1 MTHFKLLD
9 FLIDQLRYKMKLL
22 RYVIL
27 ICVAVICGTTFAQS
41 QRELGQLMR
50 ERGEYYF
57 TLNVDKPAEIQAISN
72 ICSVDGTDGHTVV
85 AYANQQEYDKLLQA
99 GYQPNLQTP
108 PSLREEAKMWD
119 GNRATYAWDSYLSYG
134 DYVSMMEGFPS
145 SVTNGANCTFI
156 DLGTLSTTN
165 HRRILGVRLNN
176 GYPDGKPKFL
186 YTSTMHGDE
195 VTGMILMLRLINEFC
210 TSTDTRIQNILNN
223 VDLFIFPCTNPDGTY
238 YGGNNS
244 VSGAR
249 RYNGNGVDLNRHFP
263 DFDDGV
269 HPDGASYY
277 QDECQWMMDLAQ
289 EYLFTMGANY
299 HGGAEVMNYPWDT
312 YQPLHPDDAWWRYVS
327 LEYVSNARA
336 NYSSYMTDTES
347 NGITNGYAWYTI
359 TGSRQDYMN
368 YYGQCREITIECS
381 STKTPSASQLPN
393 FWNYN
398 HIAMLAYIEQC
409 LNGVHGIVDD
419 AVTNLPIEGVTVTV
433 ENHDALGSSVST
445 HAIGDFHRPIKGG
458 TYTFTFSK
466 QGYYPQSVQV
476 TVADGQREDLN
487 IHLQPNL
494 NLEADF
500 TASTTNVSLGQGISF
515 TDTSEGLVTSWEW
528 TFDGATPSTST
539 VQNPTD
545 ITYNAPGDY
554 DVTLT
559 VTGPG
564 GTQTVTK
571 ENYIH
576 VAESII
582 MQNGSVTTCSGLFYD
597 SGGPN
602 SNYTN
607 NLNYTMTI
615 YPGTEGAMVSVNFT
629 QFNTE
634 SNYDYLYIYNGT
646 STSAT
651 QIGQYSG
658 TTSPGTVTATNAAGA
673 LTFKFTSDESQVRTG
688 WEATVSCEYSDHTIT
703 ATANPEEGGSIT
715 GAGTYTHGETCT
727 LSTTANEGY
736 TFINWTE
743 DGEVVST
750 ETTYSFVV
758 TSDKNIVANFEE
770 ASGTMVSQTC
780 AFVGGWNW
788 WAPNID
794 ITLADFEEAL
804 QGNGIKIIDQAG
816 HYVEYDSELG
826 WSANNN
832 LVLEVGRMYMVQM
845 ANSFTTTVSG
855 SIVDPAEHTI
865 TLDPGSNWVGF
876 IGTQEMTLDEAFSGF
891 TPTHLDNIKTQE
903 GTSTYLNG
911 RGWTGRVTSLVPGKG
926 FIYKSKAS
934 TSQDFV
940 YPTAN

>member
-1 MTHFKLLD
+1 
-9 FLIDQLRYKMKLL
+9 MKIL

-119 GNRATYAWDSYLSYG
+119 GNRATYAWDSYPTYSQYE
-134 DYVSMMEGFPS
+134 SMMQAYPTSTVSGR
-145 SVTNGANCTFI
+145 TCTLI
-156 DLGTLSTTN
+156 TLGTLSSG
-165 HRRILGVRLNN
+165 RKIMGVRINN
-176 GYPDGKPKFL
+176 GSPAGKPKFL
-186 YTSTMHGDE
+186 YSSTIHGDE
-195 VTGMILMLRLINEFC
+195 TTGWILMLRLIDELC
-210 TSTDTRIQNILNN
+210 TSTDSRIVNL
-223 VDLFIFPCTNPDGTY
+223 VDNLDIYIFPNTNPDGTY
-238 YGGNNS
+238 YGGNNT
-244 VSGAR
+244 VTGAR
-249 RYNGNGVDLNRHFP
+249 RANANNVDMNRNYP
-263 DFDDGV
+263 DPHGSQ
-269 HPDGASYY
+269 HPDGNSY
-277 QDECQWMMDLAQ
+277 QTETQWFMTLA
-289 EYLFTMGANY
+289 ENNAFVMAANY
-299 HGGAEVMNYPWDT
+299 HGGAEVMNYPWDNT
-312 YQPLHPDDAWWRYVS
+312 YTRHADDAWWQLVS
-327 LEYVSNARA
+327 REYANLAQAVS
-336 NYSSYMTDTES
+336 SSYMTDEN
-347 NGITNGYAWYTI
+347 NGITNGADWYMI
-359 TGSRQDYMN
+359 GGGRQDYMN
-368 YYGQCREITIECS
+368 GYRQCREITIECS
-381 STKTPSASQLPN
+381 STKNPNASYLPT

-398 HIAMLAYIEQC
+398 HNGMLAYMEQC
-409 LNGVHGIVDD
+409 LNGVHGFVYD
-419 AVTNLPIEGVTVTV
+419 ANTNQPLDGVTVTV
-433 ENHDALGSSVST
+433 QDHDDQYSIVST
-445 HAIGDFHRPIKGG
+445 HEAGDFHRPIKGG
-458 TYTFTFSK
+458 TYTFAFTK
-466 QGYYPQSVQV
+466 DGYCPRFIDV
-476 TVADGQREDLN
+476 TVADGQRIELN
-487 IHLQPNL
+487 NIQLTPGNCMVPN
-494 NLEADF
+494 F
-500 TASTTNVSLGQGISF
+500 TASTTSVSLGSSISF
-515 TDTSEGLVTSWEW
+515 TDASVGTIASWSW
-528 TFDGATPSTST
+528 TFEGATPSTST
-539 VQNPTD
+539 AQNPSN
-545 ITYNAPGDY
+545 ITYNTVGTF

-559 VTGPG
+559 ITDSEGNSE
-564 GTQTVTK
+564 TLTK
-571 ENYIH
+571 ENYIT
-576 VAESII
+576 VAESYNISNTTI
-582 MQNGSVTTCSGLFYD
+582 TTCNALFYD
-597 SGGPN
+597 SGGLN
-602 SNYTN
+602 ANYGN
-607 NLNYTMTI
+607 NQTYTMTFS
-615 YPGTEGAMVSVNFT
+615 PGSEGAKICVNFSE
-629 QFNTE
+629 FNTE

-673 LTFKFTSDESQVRTG
+673 LTFKFTSDSGVNASG
-688 WEATVSCEYSDHTIT
+688 WVATISCVYPNHTIT
-703 ATANPEEGGSIT
+703 ATAIPEEGGSIT

-727 LSTTANEGY
+727 LSATANEGY

-770 ASGTMVSQTC
+770 ASGTLVSQTC

-816 HYVEYDSELG
+816 YYVEYDSELG

-911 RGWTGRVTSLVPGKG
+911 RGWTGRVTHLVPGKG

>member
-1 MTHFKLLD
+1 
-9 FLIDQLRYKMKLL
+9 MKIL

-119 GNRATYAWDSYLSYG
+119 GNRATYAWDSYPTYSQYE
-134 DYVSMMEGFPS
+134 SMMQAYPTSTVSGR
-145 SVTNGANCTFI
+145 TCTLI
-156 DLGTLSTTN
+156 TLGTLSSG
-165 HRRILGVRLNN
+165 RKIMGVRINN
-176 GYPDGKPKFL
+176 GSPAGKPKFL
-186 YTSTMHGDE
+186 YSSTIHGDE
-195 VTGMILMLRLINEFC
+195 TTGWILMLRLIDELC
-210 TSTDTRIQNILNN
+210 TSTDSRIVNL
-223 VDLFIFPCTNPDGTY
+223 VDNLDIYIFPNTNPDGTY
-238 YGGNNS
+238 YGGNNT
-244 VSGAR
+244 VTGAR
-249 RYNGNGVDLNRHFP
+249 RANANNVDMNRNYP
-263 DFDDGV
+263 DPHGSQ
-269 HPDGASYY
+269 HPDGNSY
-277 QDECQWMMDLAQ
+277 QTETQWFMTLA
-289 EYLFTMGANY
+289 ENNAFVMAANY
-299 HGGAEVMNYPWDT
+299 HGGAEVMNYPWDNT
-312 YQPLHPDDAWWRYVS
+312 YTRHADDAWWQLVS
-327 LEYVSNARA
+327 REYANLAQAVS
-336 NYSSYMTDTES
+336 SSYMTDEN
-347 NGITNGYAWYTI
+347 NGITNGADWYMI
-359 TGSRQDYMN
+359 GGGRQDYMN
-368 YYGQCREITIECS
+368 GYRQCREITIECS
-381 STKTPSASQLPN
+381 STKNPNASYLPT

-398 HIAMLAYIEQC
+398 HNGMLAYMEQC
-409 LNGVHGIVDD
+409 LNGVHGFVYD
-419 AVTNLPIEGVTVTV
+419 ASTNQPLDGVTVTV
-433 ENHDALGSSVST
+433 QDHDDQYSIVST
-445 HAIGDFHRPIKGG
+445 HEAGDFHRPIKGG
-458 TYTFTFSK
+458 TYTFAFTK
-466 QGYYPQSVQV
+466 DGYCPRFIDV
-476 TVADGQREDLN
+476 TVADGQRIELN
-487 IHLQPNL
+487 NIQLTPGNCMVPN
-494 NLEADF
+494 F
-500 TASTTNVSLGQGISF
+500 TASNTSVSLGSSISF
-515 TDTSEGLVTSWEW
+515 TDASVGTIASWSW
-528 TFDGATPSTST
+528 TFEGATPSTST
-539 VQNPTD
+539 AQNPSN
-545 ITYNAPGDY
+545 ITYNTVGTF

-559 VTGPG
+559 ITDSEGHSE
-564 GTQTVTK
+564 TLTK
-571 ENYIH
+571 ENYIT
-576 VAESII
+576 VAESYNMSNTTI
-582 MQNGSVTTCSGLFYD
+582 TTCNALFYD

-602 SNYTN
+602 ANYGN
-607 NLNYTMTI
+607 NQTYTMTFN
-615 YPGTEGAMVSVNFT
+615 PGSESAKISVNFSE
-629 QFNTE
+629 FNTE

-673 LTFKFTSDESQVRTG
+673 LTFKFTSDSGVNASG
-688 WEATVSCEYSDHTIT
+688 WVATISCVYPNHTIT
-703 ATANPEEGGSIT
+703 ATAIPEEGGSIT

-727 LSTTANEGY
+727 LSATANEGY

-770 ASGTMVSQTC
+770 ASGTLVSQTC

-816 HYVEYDSELG
+816 YYVEYDSELG
-826 WSANNN
+826 WSNNNN

-911 RGWTGRVTSLVPGKG
+911 RGWTGRVTHLVPGKG

>member
-1 MTHFKLLD
+1 
-9 FLIDQLRYKMKLL
+9 
-22 RYVIL
+22 
-27 ICVAVICGTTFAQS
+27 
-41 QRELGQLMR
+41 
-50 ERGEYYF
+50 
-57 TLNVDKPAEIQAISN
+57 
-72 ICSVDGTDGHTVV
+72 
-85 AYANQQEYDKLLQA
+85 
-99 GYQPNLQTP
+99 
-108 PSLREEAKMWD
+108 
-119 GNRATYAWDSYLSYG
+119 
-134 DYVSMMEGFPS
+134 
-145 SVTNGANCTFI
+145 
-156 DLGTLSTTN
+156 
-165 HRRILGVRLNN
+165 
-176 GYPDGKPKFL
+176 
-186 YTSTMHGDE
+186 
-195 VTGMILMLRLINEFC
+195 
-210 TSTDTRIQNILNN
+210 
-223 VDLFIFPCTNPDGTY
+223 
-238 YGGNNS
+238 
-244 VSGAR
+244 
-249 RYNGNGVDLNRHFP
+249 
-263 DFDDGV
+263 
-269 HPDGASYY
+269 
-277 QDECQWMMDLAQ
+277 
-289 EYLFTMGANY
+289 
-299 HGGAEVMNYPWDT
+299 
-312 YQPLHPDDAWWRYVS
+312 
-327 LEYVSNARA
+327 
-336 NYSSYMTDTES
+336 
-347 NGITNGYAWYTI
+347 
-359 TGSRQDYMN
+359 
-368 YYGQCREITIECS
+368 
-381 STKTPSASQLPN
+381 
-393 FWNYN
+393 
-398 HIAMLAYIEQC
+398 
-409 LNGVHGIVDD
+409 
-419 AVTNLPIEGVTVTV
+419 
-433 ENHDALGSSVST
+433 
-445 HAIGDFHRPIKGG
+445 
-458 TYTFTFSK
+458 
-466 QGYYPQSVQV
+466 
-476 TVADGQREDLN
+476 
-487 IHLQPNL
+487 
-494 NLEADF
+494 
-500 TASTTNVSLGQGISF
+500 
-515 TDTSEGLVTSWEW
+515 
-528 TFDGATPSTST
+528 
-539 VQNPTD
+539 
-545 ITYNAPGDY
+545 
-554 DVTLT
+554 
-559 VTGPG
+559 
-564 GTQTVTK
+564 
-571 ENYIH
+571 
-576 VAESII
+576 

-634 SNYDYLYIYNGT
+634 PNYDYLYIYNG
-646 STSAT
+646 SSASAT

-673 LTFKFTSDESQVRTG
+673 LTFKFTSDGSQVKTG

-816 HYVEYDSELG
+816 HFVEYDNELG
-826 WSANNN
+826 WSTNNN
-832 LVLEVGRMYMVQM
+832 LVLEVGKMYMVQM
-845 ANSFTTTVSG
+845 ANAFSTTVSG